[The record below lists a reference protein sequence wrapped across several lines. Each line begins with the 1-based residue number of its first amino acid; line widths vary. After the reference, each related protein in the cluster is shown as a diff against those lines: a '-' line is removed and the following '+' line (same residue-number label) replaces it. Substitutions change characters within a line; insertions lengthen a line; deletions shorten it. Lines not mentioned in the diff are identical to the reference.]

1 METSGPLC
9 TWVHLWRHHIAR
21 SRTTVPAL
29 TLTLTLAVPR
39 AHAGPTP
46 ACPRPPRLP
55 AGQSISTL
63 IALQFT
69 IHRSP
74 PRSGQQLTLTRRPVP
89 RPQRPLNLIPRRGRP
104 LHRAPLRSGRHLKLT
119 RSPARTRPSALPRTL
134 IRPAA
139 KRPPIISDTSACPP
153 RSGPMGQS
161 TDCST
166 CPVAVQS
173 RLPAVGPKQL
183 FACSLTAC

>member
-1 METSGPLC
+1 MLLSRTKTKIRRKINNFHPR
-9 TWVHLWRHHIAR
+9 TKTKND
-21 SRTTVPAL
+21 RTTVPA
-29 TLTLTLAVPR
+29 LTLTLAVPR

-46 ACPRPPRLP
+46 ACPQPPRLP

-119 RSPARTRPSALPRTL
+119 RRPARTRPAAPAPPTQRPGL
-134 IRPAA
+134 I
-139 KRPPIISDTSACPP
+139 
-153 RSGPMGQS
+153 
-161 TDCST
+161 
-166 CPVAVQS
+166 AVQFTLP
-173 RLPAVGPKQL
+173 RLPAPR
-183 FACSLTAC
+183 TADPAPRATISSSSPTASYHSTFGKPTRQH